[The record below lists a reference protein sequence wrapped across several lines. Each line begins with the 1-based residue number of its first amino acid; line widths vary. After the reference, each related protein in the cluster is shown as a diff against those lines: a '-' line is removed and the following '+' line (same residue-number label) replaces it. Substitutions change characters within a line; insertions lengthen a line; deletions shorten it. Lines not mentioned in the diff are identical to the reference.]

1 MESEKKQKISGLSYN
16 IISYDPRNR
25 GLRNLGLV
33 EITQKVVAD
42 FLELVGVDASV
53 QCLECSGRDELVS
66 EWKTLE
72 GRWRRNDN
80 GAFAGQ
86 LLVLENKVTSE
97 IQSSKIRKAI
107 LVTSMNIGEII
118 GAFYNNRIAIIS
130 SQKIEHNPERFA
142 TAVFHELGHMHG
154 APSTERKKVDR
165 KVNNDFQ
172 IVELEKEMQG
182 TNAIYESLG
191 EHCLNLGCSMR
202 QRLCFADWSLTKER
216 LQTGRPYCDKCLD
229 DLKDFFRK
237 NPD

>member
-16 IISYDPRNR
+16 IISYNQRNIDLI
-25 GLRNLGLV
+25 G
-33 EITQKVVAD
+33 ITQNVVTD
-42 FLELVGVDASV
+42 FLELVGVQAAI
-53 QCLECSGRDELVS
+53 QTLECKGCNDLVN
-66 EWKTLE
+66 EWKTLGAYRE
-72 GRWRRNDN
+72 DDN
-80 GAFAGQ
+80 GAFACR
-86 LLVLENKVTSE
+86 LLMLRNKAGSRLSPSETIKTIFVTN
-97 IQSSKIRKAI
+97 QA
-107 LVTSMNIGEII
+107 IGEVI
-118 GAFYNNRIAIIS
+118 GLNFDGITIIS
-130 SQKIEHNPERFA
+130 FHHISNHRERFA

-165 KVNNDFQ
+165 NVNNDFQ